1 MDADYDENSQITL
14 NENRGKKKS
23 SFSKALHTAKPTFDP
38 GKDITACVY
47 IFNSFTL
54 QHEYPLPIVVLF
66 LRCISNLVPVVQ
78 KVM

>member
-38 GKDITACVY
+38 GKDITSCVY
-47 IFNSFTL
+47 IFNSF
-54 QHEYPLPIVVLF
+54 
-66 LRCISNLVPVVQ
+66 ISNMNIHSRSWYFSLDVFQ
-78 KVM
+78 TYCRLYKR